1 MLKKIIFFF
10 LVFNINY
17 LLAQNAFIVGEQLK
31 KLDLVEKKASFEK
44 KDTAIAYYRLV
55 LLEKVLDHVFD
66 KYDNMAINESEI
78 KAIKQKQSKG
88 DTLFKYELEVLAKA
102 KPINLNDTCRR
113 LIQTLSRHK
122 VISEK
127 VKKQIEVLHHQ
138 GHNNPADLLNAMVYF
153 SSYEYLMQPK
163 NLTYIIEHFHE
174 DKILTDE
181 AKEHLLTQIKDNP
194 KFEYQDIY
202 KAYQGFWR
210 LNIPAIKTEKALCAY
225 LSDFINKI
233 LNKSQI
239 IDSQIIT
246 EKDSIFDYIYDD
258 TRDSSV
264 WGLYEVNL
272 HKFFTFKYENQFYKY
287 PINIYVTEDSTFD
300 LSSILRSD
308 YFATVLTQITAD
320 AKLHFYPV
328 VFNVADDVKHVS
340 HSDYWRYMDRVIK
353 SDKLNQYAV
362 WCLPKQ
368 GISRFL
374 YWLPDGR
381 TIDPKGLNFLDKI
394 VCTADKSKLIEE
406 AERMGFFDRLTP
418 KEIKE
423 YKQKVLTSLIDGN
436 YSVISEIPN
445 LVFSED
451 AMDCS
456 QINSIQDNETDIAK
470 NYERFLLNI
479 VNNYLKNEIIIKKI
493 SVNNTQVKN
502 KTLFDIDTEKA
513 HYHTEGEWH
522 DDACELVFPILMDIC
537 EKENTPHKIY
547 MNKVFKRNIFFVTDR
562 QAAFLNKKYNM
573 GISKIYK

>member
-1 MLKKIIFFF
+1 MMPKKVIFFF
-10 LVFNINY
+10 FFFNISY
-17 LLAQNAFIVGEQLK
+17 LFAQNAFIVGEQLK

-44 KDTAIAYYRLV
+44 KDTAIAYCRLV

-66 KYDNMAINESEI
+66 KYDNMATNESKI

-88 DTLFKYELEVLAKA
+88 DTLFKYELEMLAKA

-113 LIQTLSRHK
+113 LIQTLSRYK
-122 VISEK
+122 LISEK
-127 VKKQIEVLHHQ
+127 VKKQIELLHHE
-138 GHNNPADLLNAMVYF
+138 GHHNPADLLNAMVYF

-181 AKEHLLTQIKDNP
+181 AKQSLLIQIKENP
-194 KFEYQDIY
+194 NFEYQDIY
-202 KAYQGFWR
+202 KAYQGFWQ
-210 LNIPAIKTEKALCAY
+210 LDIPTINSEKALCSY
-225 LSDFINKI
+225 LNGFINKI

-239 IDSQIIT
+239 LDSQIIT
-246 EKDSIFDYIYDD
+246 EKDSVFDYVYDE

-272 HKFFTFKYENQFYKY
+272 NKFFTFKYENQFYKY
-287 PINIYVTEDSTFD
+287 PINIYVEEDSTFD
-300 LSSILRSD
+300 LTSILRSD

-320 AKLHFYPV
+320 AKLRFYPV

-340 HSDYWRYMDRVIK
+340 YSDYWRYMDRVIK

-362 WCLPKQ
+362 WCLSKQ
-368 GISRFL
+368 GITRFL

-381 TIDPKGLNFLDKI
+381 TIDPKGLKFLDKI

-406 AERMGFFDRLTP
+406 AEQMGFFDRLTP

-436 YSVISEIPN
+436 YSVISETPN

-451 AMDCS
+451 VMGCS
-456 QINSIQDNETDIAK
+456 QINSITDNEADIAK
-470 NYERFLLNI
+470 NYERFLFRI
-479 VNNYLKNEIIIKKI
+479 IKDYLKNEIVIKRVSVQIKDKI
-493 SVNNTQVKN
+493 
-502 KTLFDIDTEKA
+502 LLDIDTEKG

-522 DDACELVFPILMDIC
+522 NDACELIFPILMDIC

-562 QAAFLNKKYNM
+562 QAAFLNKKYDF